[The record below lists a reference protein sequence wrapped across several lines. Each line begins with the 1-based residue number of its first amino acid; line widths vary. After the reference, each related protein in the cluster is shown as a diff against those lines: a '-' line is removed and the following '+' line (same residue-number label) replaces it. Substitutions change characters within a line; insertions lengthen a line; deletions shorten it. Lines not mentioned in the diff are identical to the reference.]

1 MQDEKNAMINEIL
14 VALRPFMSPGARE
27 DVRFAITMAAAPY
40 AVSKEETALTVWDGD
55 RNQLIMKKFLS
66 AKIAAGCSMRTVK
79 FYQESISGTLL
90 KIGKNYDEVTAD
102 DVRLY
107 LAKRV
112 HQDGVSKT
120 SADNERRNLS
130 AFYGWLQ
137 REEILTRNPMQKVD
151 RIKITKVKKKAFSPM
166 EIEKLRG
173 ACRTNRERALIEI
186 LLSTWCRVSEVCSI
200 KVSDISESD
209 IRVRGKGDKE
219 RDVYLNAK
227 AVFALQ
233 QYLQERVDRNPYL
246 FPGRNAL
253 TFSKI
258 RSYGESWY
266 LNADAV
272 TAGEPM
278 DVSSLEALVR
288 NLGRRAGVENVH
300 PHRFR
305 RTGATAALRQ
315 GMPILEVSK
324 LLGHESIATTQIYL
338 DISDEELLAAHT
350 KYVV

>member
-1 MQDEKNAMINEIL
+1 MQEEKNTMINEIL
-14 VALRPFMSPGARE
+14 VALSPFIIQGARE
-27 DVRFAITMAAAPY
+27 DVRFAVTMAAASY
-40 AVSKEETALTVWDGD
+40 SVTKEETALAVWDGD
-55 RNQLIMKKFLS
+55 RNQLILKKFLA

-79 FYQESISGTLL
+79 FYRESILQALL
-90 KIGKNYDEVTAD
+90 KIGKNYDEITAD

-107 LAKRV
+107 LAQRV

-120 SADNERRNLS
+120 TADNERRNLS
-130 AFYGWLQ
+130 SFYGWLQ
-137 REEILTRNPMQKVD
+137 REEILARNPMQKVD
-151 RIKITKVKKKAFSPM
+151 KIKITKVKRKAFSPM
-166 EIEKLRG
+166 EIERLRG
-173 ACRTNRERALIEI
+173 ACRTNRDRAIIEV
-186 LLSTWCRVSEVCSI
+186 LLSTWCRVSEVCNI
-200 KVSDISESD
+200 KRSDIGESS

-219 RDVYLNAK
+219 RDVYLNAR

-233 QYLQERVDRNPYL
+233 QYLQERTDCNPYL

-253 TFSKI
+253 TFRKV
-258 RSYGESWY
+258 RSYGASWY
-266 LNADAV
+266 LDADAV
-272 TAGEPM
+272 KASEPM
-278 DVSSLEALVR
+278 DASSMEGLVR
-288 NLGRRAGVENVH
+288 SLGRRAGVENTH